1 MNMTTPYHKKPCSL
15 NLEIFII
22 STDSHSYHFSWKLS
36 QGRFL
41 KKQCICIYTLCL
53 CNIIIPVSGH
63 ALAQERWFQESWL
76 FIPVEV
82 QYAQKVMR
90 GETHVVEITLIQN
103 ILPPNLASLEHWNQW
118 ILHFLVDLP
127 SQRMLHTT
135 NWVNNY
141 LENLIGSV
149 ISYDKINN

>member
-53 CNIIIPVSGH
+53 YNIIIPVSGH
-63 ALAQERWFQESWL
+63 ALAQERWFQESWFVYSRRSSVCPKGHERRNTCCRNYFNSKHFTPKFGLLGILESMNFTL
-76 FIPVEV
+76 FSRS
-82 QYAQKVMR
+82 A
-90 GETHVVEITLIQN
+90 
-103 ILPPNLASLEHWNQW
+103 
-118 ILHFLVDLP
+118 
-127 SQRMLHTT
+127 
-135 NWVNNY
+135 
-141 LENLIGSV
+141 
-149 ISYDKINN
+149 